1 MDNLTHTLT
10 GVLLARAGL
19 RRLTPRATWISVVA
33 ANIPDIDIVV
43 GPSSINYLNY
53 HRHLTHSLFAVP
65 FMALL
70 ALLLVEGITK
80 IVRPRA
86 ARLPW
91 LHAWAAATIAAST
104 HPLMDLTNTYGVRI
118 FLPFSSGWHGWDI
131 FFIVEPWLWGIL
143 LLAVVAPAAAGL
155 VDREMGLKSPRGAK
169 AAWAGLVV
177 LVLFAGLKSLLHDRA
192 VETLDA
198 HLYDDFAATRVAAF
212 PTPLNPWLWNG
223 YVETDAYHQVSEVDL
238 RETFDPSMGR
248 KHFKPPPSPALE
260 SVRLHPLASDFLRFA
275 QFNVITV
282 LPTPAG
288 HRIQMA
294 DVRFGPA
301 ENSFFRCTFETD
313 ERHRVVRA
321 VFSR

>member
-33 ANIPDIDIVV
+33 ANIPDIDILV
-43 GPSSINYLNY
+43 GPSGINYLNY

-70 ALLLVEGITK
+70 ALLLVEGVTK
-80 IVRPRA
+80 IVRPTA

-91 LHAWAAATIAAST
+91 LHAWAAATIAAFT
-104 HPLMDLTNTYGVRI
+104 HPLLDLTNTYGVRI

-131 FFIVEPWLWGIL
+131 FFIVEPWLWGVL

-155 VDREMGLKSPRGAK
+155 VDRELGLKSARGAK

-177 LVLFAGLKSLLHDRA
+177 LVLFAGLKGVLHDRA

-198 HLYDDFAATRVAAF
+198 HLYDGVAATRVAAF
-212 PTPLNPWLWNG
+212 PTPLDPWLWSG
-223 YVETDAYHQVSEVDL
+223 YVETDAYHQVWELDL
-238 RETFDPSMGR
+238 RDTFDPSMGR
-248 KHFKPPPSPALE
+248 KHFKPSPSPALE
-260 SVRLHPLASDFLRFA
+260 SVRGHPLANDFLRFA
-275 QFNVITV
+275 QFNVTTV
-282 LPTPAG
+282 LPTPLG
-288 HRIQMA
+288 HRIRMA
-294 DVRFGPA
+294 DVRFGPV
-301 ENSFFRCTFETD
+301 ESSFFRCTFETD
-313 ERHRVVRA
+313 ALDRVVRA
-321 VFSR
+321 VFAP